1 MRLTLTTNP
10 GLEASVRAEITERLA
25 ASPLAERTWAVAPS
39 PAKGRVP
46 VTIDAGADELVPL
59 VLNLRSIHH
68 VIRDVEQFPLPA
80 DDPLTGIR
88 TQLAGLDIPGL
99 DATTPFR
106 ITSVRSGD
114 HEFSSMDVQ
123 AAAGA
128 GVVARSAAPV
138 DLRGYACHV
147 QVDVLDDTVFVGLRW
162 SEHPLSRRFRRP
174 YERRVALAAN
184 VAYAMLRLAMP
195 DGLGGRLL
203 DPCCGTG
210 TILLEAGAIAPT
222 VQLVAGDSD
231 TRSVAGCAQNLA
243 YYGLSDRAQTR
254 RTDARQLTELSDLGP
269 FDAIVTNPPFGR
281 RLGQRI
287 DFHRFY
293 RELLAGAREIIS
305 PGGRLVLL
313 ADKRN
318 AFNSACHQ
326 AGGWHIQDVR
336 IIELGGI
343 HPGIFVLTA
352 TA

>member
-10 GLEASVRAEITERLA
+10 GLEASVRGEIKERLA
-25 ASPLAERTWAVAPS
+25 ASPLGDRTWAVPPS

-46 VTIDAGADELVPL
+46 ITIDAGADELVSL
-59 VLNLRSIHH
+59 VLALRSIHH

-80 DDPLTGIR
+80 NEPLTGIR
-88 TQLAGLDIPGL
+88 AQLAALDIPGL

-106 ITSVRSGD
+106 VTSVRSGD
-114 HEFSSMDVQ
+114 HDFTSMDVQ
-123 AAAGA
+123 SAAGA
-128 GVVARSAAPV
+128 GIVDRNAAPV
-138 DLRGYACHV
+138 DLRGYASHV

-184 VAYAMLRLAMP
+184 VAYAMLSLAMP
-195 DGLGGRLL
+195 AGLDGRLL

-222 VQLVAGDSD
+222 VQLIGGDSD
-231 TRSVAGCAQNLA
+231 TRSVTGCAENLA
-243 YYGLSDRAQTR
+243 YYGLSDRAQTQR
-254 RTDARQLTELSDLGP
+254 ADARQLTELSDLGP

-281 RLGQRI
+281 RLGQKI

-293 RELLAGAREIIS
+293 RELLGGAREIIA

-352 TA
+352 TE